1 MAYYRIEFLTRE
13 ANNGWYTH
21 LPVCYQVTTD
31 LKQASEWFDLAVK
44 NLSRQYGNTFES
56 VDRDMK
62 KKDLRALTGLS
73 SSTIA
78 KMTKNET
85 VSTDVLVKIC
95 AALNCEITDIMDII
109 ETTEE
114 NK

>member
-13 ANNGWYTH
+13 ANKGWYTH

-62 KKDLRALTGLS
+62 K
-73 SSTIA
+73 TIMGTIKMA
-78 KMTKNET
+78 CFSCKMTGYRHGDYLLELREYSFNPFE
-85 VSTDVLVKIC
+85 D
-95 AALNCEITDIMDII
+95 
-109 ETTEE
+109 
-114 NK
+114 